1 MSIVEQNEERIK
13 SKKKRKEKKHKK
25 KKQSWE
31 NNDKM
36 RNDRNF

>member
-1 MSIVEQNEERIK
+1 MSIVEQNEKRIK